1 LTHINEY
8 LGGASKRID
17 VWLDEEVPREM
28 RVLRE
33 AFRDDLQEQPVYLPD
48 VTRSTWFEHKQPFD
62 QKVHDAFPSLRRDI
76 TDAGSCFASDN
87 PTGCVF
93 HLMRVAEQAIRILAR
108 KLRVRGLKTDLDYED
123 FKRIQTELNKKL
135 TQLRNS
141 RRGKKREREIEFYA
155 DVADRCQYFKEM
167 WRDNVMH
174 SRKSYDTG
182 EAAGI
187 LTRVSEL
194 MQRLAERLSES
205 A

>member
-1 LTHINEY
+1 
-8 LGGASKRID
+8 
-17 VWLDEEVPREM
+17 
-28 RVLRE
+28 
-33 AFRDDLQEQPVYLPD
+33 
-48 VTRSTWFEHKQPFD
+48 
-62 QKVHDAFPSLRRDI
+62 
-76 TDAGSCFASDN
+76 
-87 PTGCVF
+87 
-93 HLMRVAEQAIRILAR
+93 MRVAEQAIRILAR